1 MKVIN
6 EKWARIQIRE
16 KPDPDEPHSCD
27 TFMRLMNIKWTERV
41 TKMAR
46 AVLVQRSFNKEVE
59 IPSADDIKTL
69 TEHICSELSIL
80 NLQNYVESTYRR
92 AVVLCQAR
100 LVLYNKR
107 RSREIDY
114 IR

>member
-1 MKVIN
+1 
-6 EKWARIQIRE
+6 
-16 KPDPDEPHSCD
+16 
-27 TFMRLMNIKWTERV
+27 MRLINIKWTERV

-59 IPSADDIKTL
+59 IPSPDDIKTL

-92 AVVLCQAR
+92 AVVLCQTR

-107 RSREIDY
+107 RSGEIDY